1 MLVTG
6 CTSRDHVIIKLSI
19 MSQGSLQ
26 GYYTIGSHDIPR
38 PMGSEATA
46 GLCKT
51 LSVKLPYH
59 CRKSAVNTRKLNFS
73 KTERLAADLSVVL

>member
-1 MLVTG
+1 M
-6 CTSRDHVIIKLSI
+6 IIKLSI
-19 MSQGSLQ
+19 MSQGPLQ
-26 GYYTIGSHDIPR
+26 GYFTIGGCDIPR

-59 CRKSAVNTRKLNFS
+59 YRKSVVDTSKLN
-73 KTERLAADLSVVL
+73 SVKLKDCSPVD